1 MSFLSGM
8 DISASGLTA
17 QRTRMDV
24 ITENIAN
31 IDTTRTEDGTPY
43 TRRMVVM
50 EERNSDFASLLTDGV
65 HRNISPEDYGGV
77 RIAEIADD
85 PTEYELVYDP
95 THPDANEDG
104 YVQMPNVD
112 IMQEMV
118 DLMGAYRSYEANV
131 TAFQAY
137 KDMAVKTFEIGT

>member
-17 QRTRMDV
+17 QRTRMD
-24 ITENIAN
+24 IISENIAN
-31 IDTTRTEDGTPY
+31 VDTTRTEDGTPY

-50 EERNSDFASLLTDGV
+50 EERNSDFASLLT
-65 HRNISPEDYGGV
+65 NSLNAEDYGGV

-85 PTEYELVYDP
+85 PSDYELVYNP
-95 THPDANEDG
+95 AHPDANEEG
-104 YVQMPNVD
+104 YVQLPNVD
-112 IMQEMV
+112 VMQEMV

>member
-31 IDTTRTEDGTPY
+31 IDTTRTEDGNPY

-50 EERNSDFASLLTDGV
+50 EERNSDFASLLAAGMSSD
-65 HRNISPEDYGGV
+65 DYGGV

-85 PTEYELVYDP
+85 PSEYELVYNP
-95 THPDANEDG
+95 SHPDANEEG
-104 YVQMPNVD
+104 YVRMPNVD
-112 IMQEMV
+112 LMQEMV
-118 DLMGAYRSYEANV
+118 DLMEAYRSYEANI